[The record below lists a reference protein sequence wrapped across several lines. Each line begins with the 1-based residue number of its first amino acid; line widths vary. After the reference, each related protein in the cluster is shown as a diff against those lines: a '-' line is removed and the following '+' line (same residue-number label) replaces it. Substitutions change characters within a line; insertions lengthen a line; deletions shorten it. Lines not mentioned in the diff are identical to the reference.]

1 MNWETMNDPIFI
13 WFIVGLC
20 CVIGEFALP
29 GVIIV
34 FFGAGAW
41 LTALLVYLLD
51 IGVPLQVAIF
61 TLTSIIALVTL
72 RKKLNPPADDSKPDV
87 TDDFIGKT
95 AVVEEKIVRGRPGR
109 VTFKGATWKA
119 ETFCDQILEQ
129 DQYVKIVSHESI
141 VLYVE
146 PIKEQTKKEEV
157 LCRK

>member
-1 MNWETMNDPIFI
+1 MSFEAIKDPIFI
-13 WFIVGLC
+13 WFIIGLC

-41 LTALLVYLLD
+41 LTALLVYLLN
-51 IGVPLQVAIF
+51 IGVPMQVTIF

-72 RKKLNPPADDSKPDV
+72 RKYFNPPVNENEPDI
-87 TDDFIGKT
+87 TDDFTGKT
-95 AVVEEKIVRGRPGR
+95 AIVQESISKGRPGR
-109 VTFKGATWKA
+109 VMFKGATWQA
-119 ETFCDQILEQ
+119 QTLCDQIFVQ
-129 DQYVKIVSHESI
+129 GQYVRIASHESI

-146 PIKEQTKKEEV
+146 PIKEDVKKEEV